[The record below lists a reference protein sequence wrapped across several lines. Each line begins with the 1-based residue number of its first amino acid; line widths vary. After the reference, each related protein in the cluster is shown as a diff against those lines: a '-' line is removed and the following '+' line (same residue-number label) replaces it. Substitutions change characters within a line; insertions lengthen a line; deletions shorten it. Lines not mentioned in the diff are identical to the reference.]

1 MTRHG
6 VAKVATSA
14 SVYEGEEALDCE
26 SCVEESKT
34 ARKPAEASR
43 RERLERRGLNQL
55 MPRILVSYRR
65 ADTAYLATTLHEKL
79 AQAFGVENVF
89 MDVSAIPAG
98 RDFRKHLEQAVAR

>member
-43 RERLERRGLNQL
+43 RERLERRGLNQTHAQD
-55 MPRILVSYRR
+55 PRL
-65 ADTAYLATTLHEKL
+65 L
-79 AQAFGVENVF
+79 
-89 MDVSAIPAG
+89 PAG
-98 RDFRKHLEQAVAR
+98 GHGLPRHDAAREARPGLWGRECLHGRERDPGWARLPQ